1 MRILSIQVGQPKSY
15 GVEGAEDPIERPW
28 TSAIV
33 KNPIAGETWANAEGL
48 SGDGQADRVHHGGPD
63 KALLG
68 YSAAHYPRWREELD
82 SPDLD
87 FGAFGENLTI
97 EAVDEHTICV
107 GDVFLVGEVRLEV
120 SQPRVPCQNLA
131 RRFRVRDMVERVLRR
146 QAFGWYYRVLRD
158 GWLEAGME
166 IDLVDRPY
174 PQWTVK
180 EAERVMRERAAHPD
194 QASRLADCLRLSE
207 DWRSRLSDP
216 KQSAAKT

>member
-1 MRILSIQVGQPKSY
+1 MRILSIQVGQPRSY

-33 KNPIAGETWANAEGL
+33 KSPVAGQVWANAEGL
-48 SGDGQADRVHHGGPD
+48 SGDGHADRAHHGGPD

-68 YSAAHYPRWREELD
+68 YSAGHYPRWREELD
-82 SPDLD
+82 LPDLG
-87 FGAFGENLTI
+87 FGAFGENLSI

-107 GDVFLVGEVRLEV
+107 GDVFEVGEVRLEV
-120 SQPRVPCQNLA
+120 SQPRVPCHNLA
-131 RRFRVRDMVERVLRR
+131 RRFKVQDMVERVLRR

-166 IDLVDRPY
+166 IDLVDRPF

-180 EAERVMRERAAHPD
+180 EADRVMRERAAHPD
-194 QASRLADCLRLSE
+194 QASRLADCPRLSE
-207 DWRSRLSDP
+207 DWCNTLSGSKKKP
-216 KQSAAKT
+216 VRT